1 MCAGRSVCVCVCVC
15 VCVLERER
23 EKGDKESLWREE
35 EQEAPIQCL
44 VGIRY

>member
-1 MCAGRSVCVCVCVC
+1 MCAGRSVCVCVR
-15 VCVLERER
+15 ERER